1 MSAQRS
7 VVLVDHPRRP
17 LIRRA
22 VLATLWAA
30 AISFALATTKE
41 IRPIYG
47 HSPWLND
54 PYDTVISFAM
64 FFIPLVAACLLVQVS
79 LCLRSEPLP
88 TVRVVAIVRACRV
101 AVAVIVVDLASA
113 WVALGLAA
121 NRSQWTLPA
130 TGIEVGLLGLA
141 TLATTMA
148 TSHLARLPR
157 QPRPAGLH
165 DLEAPDWLGDVV
177 TVARRESRWFGP
189 FRRLV
194 VTTADWADRSL
205 VRQVRRHPLVAAAVA
220 SAGFGITVG
229 GWQGY
234 REGYFLSVTLLVM
247 GLGFCGMFAFL
258 VPACSYFGLV
268 RSARPSYGVQRRV
281 LDASVAACAAAIV
294 ILAFRNSLWW
304 VVGSNPVA
312 AGPSE
317 FAALVGSAVL
327 VTFVM
332 VTGAETL
339 LRSHAKPAR
348 CPPLRAGT
356 GADLAMCD
364 ARRMILIEREASA
377 SVRALA
383 EP

>member
-1 MSAQRS
+1 MSAGQS
-7 VVLVDHPRRP
+7 VVPVDDPGRP
-17 LIRRA
+17 VIRRA
-22 VLATLWAA
+22 VFGTLWAA
-30 AISFALATTKE
+30 VIFFVFTTTKE
-41 IRPIYG
+41 IKPIYS

-54 PYDTVISFAM
+54 PYDTVTSFAM
-64 FFIPLVAACLLVQVS
+64 FFVPLVAACLLVQVS
-79 LCLRSEPLP
+79 LCDRSEPLS
-88 TVRVVAIVRACRV
+88 TARVVSIVRACRV

-113 WVALGLAA
+113 DVALALAA
-121 NRSQWTLPA
+121 NRSQWTLAA
-130 TGIEVGLLGLA
+130 TGIEVGLLALA
-141 TLATTMA
+141 TLVATMA
-148 TSHLARLPR
+148 IRHLARLPR
-157 QPRPAGLH
+157 LPRPAGLH
-165 DLEAPDWLGDVV
+165 DLDAPDWLSDVV

-194 VTTADWADRSL
+194 LTAADWVDRSA

-220 SAGFGITVG
+220 SAGFGIAVG

-234 REGYFLSVTLLVM
+234 REGYLLSATLLVM

-268 RSARPSYGVQRRV
+268 RSARPSCGVQRRV

-294 ILAFRNSLWW
+294 TLAFRNSLWW

-348 CPPLRAGT
+348 
-356 GADLAMCD
+356 
-364 ARRMILIEREASA
+364 
-377 SVRALA
+377 
-383 EP
+383 

>member
-7 VVLVDHPRRP
+7 VVPVDDPRRP
-17 LIRRA
+17 VIRRA
-22 VLATLWAA
+22 VFGTLWAA
-30 AISFALATTKE
+30 AIFFVFTTTKE
-41 IRPIYG
+41 IKPIYS

-54 PYDTVISFAM
+54 PYDTVISFTM
-64 FFIPLVAACLLVQVS
+64 FFVPLVAACLLVQVS

-101 AVAVIVVDLASA
+101 AVAVIVVNLASA
-113 WVALGLAA
+113 WVALALEA
-121 NRSQWTLPA
+121 NRSQWTLTA

-141 TLATTMA
+141 TLVATMA
-148 TSHLARLPR
+148 ISHLARLPR
-157 QPRPAGLH
+157 LPRPARLH
-165 DLEAPDWLGDVV
+165 NPDAPDWLGDAV
-177 TVARRESRWFGP
+177 TVARRESHWFGP

-194 VTTADWADRSL
+194 LTAADWADRSL
-205 VRQVRRHPLVAAAVA
+205 VRQVRRHPIVAAAIA
-220 SAGFGITVG
+220 SAGFGIAVG

-234 REGYFLSVTLLVM
+234 REGYLLSVTLLVL

-294 ILAFRNSLWW
+294 TFASRDSLWW

-317 FAALVGSAVL
+317 FVALVGSAVL

-348 CPPLRAGT
+348 
-356 GADLAMCD
+356 
-364 ARRMILIEREASA
+364 
-377 SVRALA
+377 
-383 EP
+383 